1 MPASFSKQAM
11 CRIGQNLLDY
21 APSLCAKRGGLH
33 VPADRQR
40 DVLETLGF
48 AVDVKGDDA
57 FHVSVPSFRPDI
69 DRKEDLVEEVLRIV
83 GYNEIPEADF
93 TRPANMPASVI
104 SDEQRKRLAVHRA
117 GGPRPQRS
125 GDVQLYQQQV
135 RPAFG
140 WDATNQGNLR
150 VANPISE
157 ELDVMRPSLR
167 QTRWKQ
173 QRETHRGLPR
183 YCAV

>member
-1 MPASFSKQAM
+1 MPELQQA
-11 CRIGQNLLDY
+11 GDVPHWTKSLDY

-93 TRPANMPASVI
+93 TRPPTC
-104 SDEQRKRLAVHRA
+104 QRV
-117 GGPRPQRS
+117 
-125 GDVQLYQQQV
+125 
-135 RPAFG
+135 
-140 WDATNQGNLR
+140 
-150 VANPISE
+150 
-157 ELDVMRPSLR
+157 
-167 QTRWKQ
+167 
-173 QRETHRGLPR
+173 
-183 YCAV
+183 